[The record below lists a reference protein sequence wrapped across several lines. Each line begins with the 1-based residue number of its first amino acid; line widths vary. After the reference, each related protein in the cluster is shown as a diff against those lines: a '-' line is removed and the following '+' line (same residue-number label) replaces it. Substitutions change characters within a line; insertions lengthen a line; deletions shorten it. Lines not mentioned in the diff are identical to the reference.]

1 MKDWM
6 KFFETLAGKL
16 TAILAFAV
24 LLIVVLALWGGQIPA
39 DYRLLVYIVAILA
52 MVIFIAQVIL
62 YRRPG
67 KDSKAEGWEKKS
79 QEGGSSVD
87 GKISVKGSVQESVQV
102 VGNRNQITN
111 IINHYASARAG
122 VDRDDLKRQVD
133 EYLDWMQ
140 ESYGTITLRGI
151 EKGGSQVVTL
161 PLESV
166 YVPLLAEREMGFRD
180 DRLGPESD
188 DASAKLQLVESSG
201 KTGEIRL
208 DKVLSLG
215 KRIIITGGPGCGKTT
230 VLQHIAWT
238 LAAFLQGKEAL
249 ARQRLGLEGEA
260 PLPVYVPLSLYA
272 AHLRNLKPGVPAE
285 QKSLAYFISEYLIQR
300 QTNLTLPSAFL
311 AHLLRNQTCIL
322 LLLDGL
328 DEVPTEDER
337 VRVVQAI
344 QDLTAGRPNLR
355 VIVTSRTAAYRG
367 RAVLG
372 RGFQYIRVL
381 PLKKEHIES
390 LVRRA
395 YSAIHP
401 QSQQKAKTQADS
413 LLDEIERLE
422 NERRN
427 RLGEDVKPFVIS
439 PLMVRMLLIVHVNDK
454 HLPDQRAD
462 LYKKAV
468 DAMLRPDYIED
479 KDVVKELE
487 SRISGSLAM
496 NRDMLQLLAFRMH
509 TQGKKQ
515 GREVDE
521 ATIRNVLEAE
531 ETYAP
536 YVDELLT
543 QTRERGTLL
552 EERGG
557 LYRFLHLSF
566 QEFLT
571 GRYLAQVL
579 HDPDRIAAFLEEGP
593 ALDSWWRE
601 PILLM
606 FGYLDIDSPN
616 MLPKVLARL
625 AGMDDQAQ
633 TRAKPA
639 FDIQLACAELTAAAF
654 MECKNQYAGL
664 GERLSKRLQELHA
677 ESRTESWRPILLASA
692 MDALDRLGYTPPDL
706 YAFVPVGDRNS
717 ISFYI
722 GKYPVTNEQYARF
735 LKKENFENI
744 ALWSDFPKYS
754 EPDKNGEIHKIGDW
768 GQMGWGWLGK
778 ALEDEDNPIE
788 DGVLY
793 PRYWRDPRF
802 GATRRTA
809 PVVGV
814 SWWEANAYCKWLLEH
829 WDELEEGRQGLP
841 KPKKIR
847 LPTEAE
853 WVRAAGGKQDGR
865 FAFGLL
871 RNPEEEITRC
881 ANTAESGIGRTTPV
895 WMYPQGESPLRVMDM
910 SGNVWE
916 WQANFWDKDRDRLS
930 LRGGLWSLH
939 QDSTRVSVGDYS
951 PPGSWYGGIG
961 FRMVALRSEA

>member
-39 DYRLLVYIVAILA
+39 EYRPLVYIVAILA
-52 MVIFIAQVIL
+52 MVIFTVQVVL
-62 YRRPG
+62 YRRPVKGDG
-67 KDSKAEGWEKKS
+67 KPASKA
-79 QEGGSSVD
+79 
-87 GKISVKGSVQESVQV
+87 ISIGEMKESVQI
-102 VGNRNQITN
+102 VGNRNQVTY
-111 IINHYASARAG
+111 IINNYAKSHNG
-122 VDRDDLKRQVD
+122 VDREDLQRQVD

-140 ESYGTITLRGI
+140 ESYGAITLRGI

-166 YVPLLAEREMGFRD
+166 YVPLLAERQLDFRAEEFD
-180 DRLGPESD
+180 
-188 DASAKLQLVESSG
+188 VEKGDWSSRIG
-201 KTGEIRL
+201 HEERSGEAREIRL
-208 DKVLSLG
+208 DEVLSLG
-215 KRIIITGGPGCGKTT
+215 KRLIITGGPGCGKTT

-238 LAAFLQGKEAL
+238 LAASLQGKETL
-249 ARQRLGLEGEA
+249 ARQRLGLKGET

-272 AHLRNLKPGVPAE
+272 AHLRNLKPGAPAE

-300 QTNLTLPSAFL
+300 QTNLTLPPTFL
-311 AHLLRNQTCIL
+311 AHLLRNETSIL

-337 VRVVQAI
+337 ERVVQAI
-344 QDLTAGRPNLR
+344 QDLTAGRTNLR
-355 VIVTSRTAAYRG
+355 VVVTSRTAAYRG

-372 RGFQYIRVL
+372 RGFQHIRVL
-381 PLKKEHIES
+381 PLQKEHIEAI
-390 LVRRA
+390 VRRA

-401 QSQQKAKTQADS
+401 QSQQKAKSQADS

-422 NERRN
+422 EERRR
-427 RLGEDVKPFVIS
+427 RLGEDVEPFVTS

-487 SRISGSLAM
+487 RRISGSLAM

-509 TQGKKQ
+509 SRGEKQ
-515 GREVDE
+515 GRQLDE
-521 ATIRNVLEAE
+521 KSIREILEAE

-536 YVDELLT
+536 YVNELLA

-579 HDPDRIAAFLEEGP
+579 HSPDRIAAFLEDGLV
-593 ALDSWWRE
+593 LDSWWRE
-601 PILLM
+601 PVLLM
-606 FGYLDIDSPN
+606 FGYLDVDSPN

-633 TRAKPA
+633 TRQKPA
-639 FDIQLACAELTAAAF
+639 FDIQLACAELAAAAF
-654 MECKNQYAGL
+654 LECKNQYAGL
-664 GERLSKRLQELHA
+664 GDRLSRRLQELHQ
-677 ESRTESWRPILLASA
+677 ESQKERWRPILLASA

-706 YAFVPVGDRNS
+706 YTFVPVERDG

-722 GKYPVTNEQYARF
+722 GKYPVTNAQYARF
-735 LKKENFENI
+735 LKKENFENK

-754 EPDKNGEIHKIGDW
+754 EPDEKGESHKMGNWGRAGWDW
-768 GQMGWGWLGK
+768 LQRVLKDKENLVEG
-778 ALEDEDNPIE
+778 
-788 DGVLY
+788 GVLY
-793 PRYWRDPRF
+793 PRFWRDPRF
-802 GATRRTA
+802 GAARRTA
-809 PVVGV
+809 PLVGI

-829 WDELEEGRQGLP
+829 WEELEEGQQPGVV
-841 KPKKIR
+841 KPKEVR
-847 LPTEAE
+847 LPTEHE
-853 WVRAAGGKQDGR
+853 WVAAAGGEEEDR
-865 FAFGLL
+865 FAFGVLK
-871 RNPEEEITRC
+871 NPEQEIARF
-881 ANTAESGIGRTTPV
+881 ANTHESNIGRTTPV
-895 WMYPQGESPLRVMDM
+895 WMYPQGASPCGIMDM

-916 WQANFWDKDRDRLS
+916 WQANYRDTDRDVVS
-930 LRGGLWSLH
+930 LRGGSWLNL
-939 QDSTRVSVGDYS
+939 QVGARVSYRYDY
-951 PPGSWYGGIG
+951 PPYDWLDFIG
-961 FRMVALRSEA
+961 FRVVSLRSEA

>member
-1 MKDWM
+1 MKLWA
-6 KFFETLAGKL
+6 KFLETLAGKL

-24 LLIVVLALWGGQIPA
+24 LLIAMLALWGSRIPA
-39 DYRLLVYIVAILA
+39 EYRPLVYIVAILA
-52 MVIFIAQVIL
+52 MVIFAWQVFL
-62 YRRPG
+62 YRRPV
-67 KDSKAEGWEKKS
+67 KKGIKS
-79 QEGGSSVD
+79 EQPNAKP
-87 GKISVKGSVQESVQV
+87 KISTKGNVRESVQV
-102 VGNRNQITN
+102 IGNRNQITN
-111 IINHYASARAG
+111 IIQHYASSRAG
-122 VDRDDLKRQVD
+122 VDRNDLQRQVD

-166 YVPLLAEREMGFRD
+166 YVPLQAEREIAFRD
-180 DRLGPESD
+180 EEYDTEIGDKPMSLRIE
-188 DASAKLQLVESSG
+188 ERSS
-201 KTGEIRL
+201 KTKELRL
-208 DKVLSLG
+208 DEALSFG

-238 LAAFLQGKEAL
+238 LASSLQGKEAL
-249 ARQRLGLEGEA
+249 ARQRLGLEDDV

-272 AHLRNLKPGVPAE
+272 AHLRNLKPSAPAE
-285 QKSLAYFISEYLIQR
+285 QKSLAYYISEYLIQR
-300 QTNLTLPSAFL
+300 QTNLTLPPEFL

-328 DEVPTEDER
+328 DEVPNEDER

-344 QDLTAGRPNLR
+344 QDLTAGRTNLR
-355 VIVTSRTAAYRG
+355 VIVTSRSAAYRG
-367 RAVLG
+367 QAVLG
-372 RGFQYIRVL
+372 RGFQHVRVL
-381 PLKKEHIES
+381 PLKKEHIDS

-401 QSQQKAKTQADS
+401 QSQQKAKIQADS
-413 LLDEIERLE
+413 LLAEIEKLE
-422 NERRN
+422 DERRT
-427 RLGEDVKPFVIS
+427 RLGEDIEPFVNS

-509 TQGKKQ
+509 SQGEKQ

-521 ATIRNVLEAE
+521 KSIRKVLEAE

-536 YVDELLT
+536 YVDRLLV

-579 HDPDRIAAFLEEGP
+579 HDPDQIAAFLEDGP

-601 PILLM
+601 PVLLM
-606 FGYLDIDSPN
+606 VGYLDVDSPN

-625 AGMDDQAQ
+625 AGMDEQAR
-633 TRAKPA
+633 TRKKAA
-639 FDIQLACAELTAAAF
+639 FDIQLACAELASAAF

-664 GERLSKRLQELHA
+664 GERLCGRLEDLHK
-677 ESRTESWRPILLASA
+677 ESENQRWKPILLASA

-706 YAFVPVGDRNS
+706 YAFMPVERNN
-717 ISFYI
+717 ISFYLS
-722 GKYPVTNEQYARF
+722 KYPVTNLQYERF
-735 LKKENFENI
+735 LRPENFEDKS
-744 ALWSDFPKYS
+744 LWTGFPKFS
-754 EPDKNGEIHKIGDW
+754 EPDEKGEIHQIGDW
-768 GQMGWGWLGK
+768 GSEGWDWLQRELK
-778 ALEDEDNPIE
+778 DKDNLLE

-793 PRYWRDPRF
+793 PRYWRDARF
-802 GATRRTA
+802 GSTPRTA

-814 SWWEANAYCKWLLEH
+814 SWYEANAFCRWLSRH
-829 WDELEEGRQGLP
+829 WEDPELGYAAANPGW

-847 LPTEAE
+847 LPTETE
-853 WVRAAGGKQDGR
+853 WVLAAGGEAGDR
-865 FAFGLL
+865 FAFGKLK
-871 RNPEEEITRC
+871 NPEKEIPRY
-881 ANTAESGIGRTTPV
+881 ANTSEGGIGRTTPV
-895 WMYPQGESPLRVMDM
+895 WMYPQGESPFQARDM

-916 WQANFWDKDRDRLS
+916 WQANFRDKDHDVLA
-930 LRGGLWSLH
+930 LRGGSWFYN
-939 QDSTRVSVGDYS
+939 QDDARVSIRNSLRPNGRFD
-951 PPGSWYGGIG
+951 IFG
-961 FRMVALRSEA
+961 FRVAAFPSR